1 MEGSL
6 LFLMN
11 ILTVGAIYAVLCLAL
26 NFSAGID
33 GLWDLG
39 LVSFFGIGAYTYVLL
54 TAPAAASYQDYILGL
69 GLPIWSGVI
78 VAGLIAW
85 VLAVLVGLPA
95 LRLKREYFLITT
107 LALSEV
113 LRQIYSNELWL
124 TNGVAGIYN
133 ISPPFRGGTISA
145 STASFF
151 LFLLLIIVSLV
162 TLWFVRQLT
171 TSSFGRSLKAL
182 RDNEDLAKTAGIN
195 PFTSHITSYSF
206 AAFFC
211 GLSGA
216 FYTWYTTIIVPS
228 MFTPDV
234 TFFVW
239 TALIIGGLG
248 NTWGA
253 YLGGFIFILIQ
264 EGLRFLPVYGEA
276 ATTFTSLRVALI
288 GLILI
293 VILRV
298 RPEGLIGERPLKT
311 TSLTN

>member
-54 TAPAAASYQDYILGL
+54 TSPEAASYQDYILGL

-78 VAGLIAW
+78 VAGLVAW
-85 VLAVLVGLPA
+85 FLAVLVGLPA

-133 ISPPFRGGTISA
+133 ISPPFRGGTISP
-145 STASFF
+145 STASIF
-151 LFLLLIIVSLV
+151 LFLLLMIASLL

-216 FYTWYTTIIVPS
+216 AYTWYTTIIVPS

-298 RPEGLIGERPLKT
+298 RPQGLIGERPLKT